1 MLMLADEP
9 MRLVT
14 GDTLPPGALPMWV
27 IVAWTGAA
35 LLAALLMVATLVLR
49 WWLAQPAADQA
60 FNSISRRLGLSG
72 TDRRV
77 IEHLAELAGVHPVAM
92 LVSRHA
98 FATAAQ
104 AAIETQSRVVAPS
117 RIAGVVEKL
126 NRG

>member
-1 MLMLADEP
+1 MWILADEP

-14 GDTLPPGALPMWV
+14 GDILPHAPLPMWV
-27 IVAWTGAA
+27 IVASTGAA
-35 LLAALLMVATLVLR
+35 VLAALLMVAILVLR

-60 FNSISRRLGLSG
+60 FYSMSRRLGLSG

-104 AAIETQSRVVAPS
+104 TAIETQSRVVAPS
-117 RIAGVVEKL
+117 RIAAVVDKL
-126 NRG
+126 NRA